1 MYLEKMDFGLSMSTW
16 KVTLVEG
23 PMRKFY
29 DLQKV
34 LNQYY
39 ELKPEWIKKLQLQIR
54 EQPVYNVHLNLI
66 KSVQGPQGQ
75 NLLAPFLLLLITK
88 TQLTVTYLGELT
100 EDDTGYLIGVWPK
113 KFLKI
118 LKSDEKAIL
127 NLLYVIIEYPQLM
140 EKIDLFF

>member
-1 MYLEKMDFGLSMSTW
+1 M
-16 KVTLVEG
+16 VEG

>member
-29 DLQKV
+29 DLQQV

>member
-100 EDDTGYLIGVWPK
+100 EDDTGYLIGIWPK

-127 NLLYVIIEYPQLM
+127 NLLFVIIEYPQLM

>member
-1 MYLEKMDFGLSMSTW
+1 MSTW